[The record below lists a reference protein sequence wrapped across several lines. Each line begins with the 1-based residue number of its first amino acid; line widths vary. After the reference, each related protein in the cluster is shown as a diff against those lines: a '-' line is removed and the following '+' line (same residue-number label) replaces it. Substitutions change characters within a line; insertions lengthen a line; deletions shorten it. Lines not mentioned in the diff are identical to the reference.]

1 MVRLFIC
8 GRQAG
13 RFSYLAGDAMTQVLK
28 IPVENEDIIV
38 SADFTVRQLW
48 EILKMMEL
56 MLSMGD
62 DSIYRT
68 YEDTFAII
76 MPYGQIV
83 ERTDNADTNA
93 PI

>member
-1 MVRLFIC
+1 
-8 GRQAG
+8 
-13 RFSYLAGDAMTQVLK
+13 MTQVLK
-28 IPVENEDIIV
+28 IPPENEDIIV
-38 SADFTVRQLW
+38 SADFSVRQLW

-62 DSIYRT
+62 DSIYTT

-83 ERTDNADTNA
+83 ERTDNADTNS